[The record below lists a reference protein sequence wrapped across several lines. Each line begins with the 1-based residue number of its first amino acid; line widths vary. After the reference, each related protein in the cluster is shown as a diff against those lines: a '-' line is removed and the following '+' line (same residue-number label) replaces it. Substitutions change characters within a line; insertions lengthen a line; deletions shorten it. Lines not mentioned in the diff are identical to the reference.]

1 MRAYRIYAIGNC
13 VSLIG
18 WWMQRIGVGWLT
30 WELTES
36 GAWLGLIALADL
48 APSLIL
54 AAPAGVLADRYPR
67 LRLMIWSQ
75 VLMAAQ
81 AAVLAVMTA
90 LGAITT
96 SWLLLLAFVLGCIS
110 AMNQPARLAF
120 VSSLLPPDRFGAG
133 IAINSGTF
141 NLARLIGPMLAG
153 YTIVLAGVATTFA
166 INALSFVVFIV
177 ALLAIGQSVR
187 DERIER
193 AQTSMLASSLEGF
206 RYVAQHEGIRQ
217 ITLFLAAQSLTV
229 RCYAELLPGF
239 ADGVFERG
247 AVGLAWLSSAVGL
260 GAVAGSVMIAARGG
274 IEGLTRIAI
283 AYTLALT
290 VTLIAFSAAP
300 SFWLALIAATVAGYT
315 YTVSGVAMQTLVQS
329 AVAPAFRGRVL
340 SVYGM
345 TFRVAPAVGAFLV
358 GLASEFIGLRWA
370 MGVSAALCLG
380 VWAHAHLRR
389 RRIAAAIESRH
400 GEG

>member
-1 MRAYRIYAIGNC
+1 MREYRIYALGNWI
-13 VSLIG
+13 SLIG

-30 WELTES
+30 WQLTES
-36 GAWLGLIALADL
+36 GAWLGLMALADL

-67 LRLMIWSQ
+67 LRLMIVSQ
-75 VLMAAQ
+75 VLMVLQ
-81 AAVLAVMTA
+81 AAVLAVMTS
-90 LGAITT
+90 LGLITIY
-96 SWLLLLAFVLGCIS
+96 WLLALTFLLGCIS

-120 VSSLLPPDRFGAG
+120 VSSLLPPDRLGAG

-141 NLARLIGPMLAG
+141 NLARLVGPMLAG
-153 YTIVLAGVATTFA
+153 YTIVFAGVAMTFA
-166 INALSFVVFIV
+166 INAASYLVFIA
-177 ALLAIGQSVR
+177 ALLMIAADLR
-187 DERIER
+187 EERIER

-206 RYVAQHEGIRQ
+206 RYVAQHEGIRA

-239 ADGVFERG
+239 ADGVFARG

-260 GAVAGSVMIAARGG
+260 GAVAGSVAIAARGG

-283 AYTLALT
+283 TYTLGLS

-300 SFWLALIAATVAGYT
+300 YFELSLIAAAVAGYT

-329 AVAPAFRGRVL
+329 AVAPSFRGRVL
-340 SVYGM
+340 SIYGM
-345 TFRVAPAVGAFLV
+345 TFRVAPAMGAFLV
-358 GLASEFIGLRWA
+358 GAASEWVGLRWA
-370 MGVSAALCLG
+370 MGVSAVLCVG
-380 VWAHAHLRR
+380 IWAAAHARR
-389 RRIAAAIESRH
+389 KRIAAAIEAPRA
-400 GEG
+400 GG